1 MSIPRLAA
9 IYWPI
14 SLCMAISAF
23 FVYFPITDADIFW
36 HLAAGREMIAHGR
49 LLYTDPFAFT
59 LPSPRWIDLHWFFQ
73 LLCYGLYKIGGLK
86 ALLFFK
92 LAAVAATTGLLCLTH
107 RSKHYILIAAFLTCP
122 LVFAMRYLLCV
133 RPILITLICMA
144 AYVFLFERAKRTGKK
159 TLLLLCVPLQVLW
172 TNSQGLYMIGLYI
185 IGSYWVEN
193 IVQWLRGRQG
203 RPVFEI
209 ALIGACAASCML
221 NPYGVAGLTFPFSL
235 FARIA
240 PGARN
245 IYSLTISENIPLFSL
260 HGYDSIYRTV
270 TIAVTLIAF
279 LIFILKGRKRRISH
293 LLLFVGFSYLAFS
306 AVRNVPLLFV
316 IIIPIMG
323 DSISDLLQ
331 SDFAARLLGKRVRF
345 IGWEAIATG
354 MLAVSALT
362 FRHLSVVSLYPPHCV
377 LSPFRFPEKI
387 SGYLKQN
394 PVPGNMFNDLRYGGY
409 LIWRFYPEK
418 KVFID
423 TRLIIRSP
431 QFFAEYLA
439 ISDHPELFDRVAEKF
454 NITQVIVPSA
464 LYSLHMKLIRRL
476 YSSAYW
482 RLAFTDGASVLF
494 LRSDVPGSTSIDL
507 SNSIT
512 MRTIADSIATQWRDA
527 PAVRREA
534 LRYFEN
540 LRDSLGIESC
550 SVIKR

>member
-1 MSIPRLAA
+1 
-9 IYWPI
+9 
-14 SLCMAISAF
+14 
-23 FVYFPITDADIFW
+23 
-36 HLAAGREMIAHGR
+36 
-49 LLYTDPFAFT
+49 
-59 LPSPRWIDLHWFFQ
+59 
-73 LLCYGLYKIGGLK
+73 
-86 ALLFFK
+86 
-92 LAAVAATTGLLCLTH
+92 
-107 RSKHYILIAAFLTCP
+107 
-122 LVFAMRYLLCV
+122 
-133 RPILITLICMA
+133 
-144 AYVFLFERAKRTGKK
+144 
-159 TLLLLCVPLQVLW
+159 
-172 TNSQGLYMIGLYI
+172 
-185 IGSYWVEN
+185 
-193 IVQWLRGRQG
+193 
-203 RPVFEI
+203 
-209 ALIGACAASCML
+209 
-221 NPYGVAGLTFPFSL
+221 
-235 FARIA
+235 
-240 PGARN
+240 
-245 IYSLTISENIPLFSL
+245 
-260 HGYDSIYRTV
+260 
-270 TIAVTLIAF
+270 
-279 LIFILKGRKRRISH
+279 
-293 LLLFVGFSYLAFS
+293 
-306 AVRNVPLLFV
+306 
-316 IIIPIMG
+316 
-323 DSISDLLQ
+323 
-331 SDFAARLLGKRVRF
+331 
-345 IGWEAIATG
+345 
-354 MLAVSALT
+354 
-362 FRHLSVVSLYPPHCV
+362 V